1 MPNTQLHEQPV
12 TLTEREPA
20 ISSKTRGKIHT
31 LERGKP
37 AGRVRVA

>member
-31 LERGKP
+31 LAGCLKKP
-37 AGRVRVA
+37 QGDP